1 MTGPAGLDAV
11 ILQAARNAA
20 DIQALAE
27 RLEEVKTKLSQLGTV
42 LDGVQGRVSDQAVI
56 LQSADGLAET
66 VDELIRRFNAIFPP
80 DDPSTGFYTPIQ
92 TPRFWLLEGEE
103 RDKAIAR
110 LRAWVEQVYQPVFG
124 HVASTLPECWEQHPF
139 CLTVL
144 DVASELHSCLYLQP
158 RRNQGLLSGQ
168 GELLTRLMPALADLM
183 AKDTAVCGEVHRD
196 RVSGQV
202 AAWRLTRQRLPT
214 CWPGTCPGPR

>member
-1 MTGPAGLDAV
+1 MTGPAGVDAA
-11 ILQAARNAA
+11 ILQGARNAA
-20 DIQALAE
+20 DINVLAE
-27 RLEEVKTKLSQLGTV
+27 RLDEVKTRLSQLGTV
-42 LDGVQGRVSDQAVI
+42 LEGFQGRVSDQAVL

-66 VDELIRRFNAIFPP
+66 VDELIRRFNAIFPS
-80 DDPSTGFYTPIQ
+80 DDPSTGFYTPVQ

-103 RDKAIAR
+103 KASAVAR

-124 HVASTLPECWEQHPF
+124 HVAQSLPDCWEQHPF

-168 GELLTRLMPALADLM
+168 GELLTRLMPAPPDLM
-183 AKDTAVCGEVHRD
+183 AKDPPAGGGRHRARVKD
-196 RVSGQV
+196 RD
-202 AAWRLTRQRLPT
+202 
-214 CWPGTCPGPR
+214 

>member
-1 MTGPAGLDAV
+1 MTGPAGVDAAIV
-11 ILQAARNAA
+11 QGARNAA
-20 DIQALAE
+20 DINVLAE
-27 RLEEVKTKLSQLGTV
+27 RLEEVKTRLGQLGTV

-66 VDELIRRFNAIFPP
+66 VDELIRRFNAMFPP
-80 DDPSTGFYTPIQ
+80 GDPSTGFYTPIQ
-92 TPRFWLLEGEE
+92 TPRFWRLDGEE
-103 RDKAIAR
+103 KASAVAR

-124 HVASTLPECWEQHPF
+124 HVARSLPGCWEQHPF

-183 AKDTAVCGEVHRD
+183 ARDTAVCGEVHPG
-196 RVSGQV
+196 RVNCQGG
-202 AAWRLTRQRLPT
+202 AMALTRQ
-214 CWPGTCPGPR
+214 